1 MGLDKRRTTRA
12 GGSDCAPSRPT
23 RNSAGVEGKGV
34 VYIASGVAAL
44 GVVALGGVA
53 AASVAAAALVVGVVY
68 MATSLTPGLVC
79 MGGGCVGGGDV
90 AAWRQLRLL
99 ELPGCV
105 LL

>member
-1 MGLDKRRTTRA
+1 M
-12 GGSDCAPSRPT
+12 
-23 RNSAGVEGKGV
+23 

-68 MATSLTPGLVC
+68 MAISLTPGLVGI
-79 MGGGCVGGGDV
+79 GGGCVGGGDV

-99 ELPGCV
+99 ELPGCA